1 MGVINWFDV
10 LVVVHYSENPC
21 CHVLGDDESILLAI
35 PQTSQIQWWHGLK
48 QQGLII
54 AFVSCHVV

>member
-1 MGVINWFDV
+1 MINSFE
-10 LVVVHYSENPC
+10 LSLLLCTTIENPC
-21 CHVLGDDESILLAI
+21 SYVLGDDESILLAI
-35 PQTSQIQWWHGLK
+35 PQTSRIQRWHGLK

>member
-1 MGVINWFDV
+1 MHDI
-10 LVVVHYSENPC
+10 ENPRS
-21 CHVLGDDESILLAI
+21 HVLGDDESILLAI

-48 QQGLII
+48 QQGLIT